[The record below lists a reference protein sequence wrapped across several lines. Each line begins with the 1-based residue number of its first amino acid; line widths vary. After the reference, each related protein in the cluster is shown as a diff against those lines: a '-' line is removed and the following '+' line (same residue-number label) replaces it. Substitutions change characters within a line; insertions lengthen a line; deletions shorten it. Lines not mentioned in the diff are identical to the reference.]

1 MGSQDSVI
9 HKDTETTLFPKFHYF
24 ITDYYKSPIGS
35 ILMINKASIY
45 QVITN
50 LLPESM
56 CVLYSVVAVIVN
68 SSKYILILQAAANL
82 SLVK

>member
-9 HKDTETTLFPKFHYF
+9 HKDRETTLFPIFHYF
-24 ITDYYKSPIGS
+24 ITNYYKSPIAS

-50 LLPESM
+50 LLPESV
-56 CVLYSVVAVIVN
+56 CFIF
-68 SSKYILILQAAANL
+68 SSSSNC
-82 SLVK
+82 